1 MLQHIEINSVYDANR
16 TEEELD
22 ISIDNKESNNFLS
35 SSLLSDA
42 IGSINEDHDSNIMVV
57 GDEYDIVSLVE
68 ISLKKAGLPVSSFT
82 DPVAALSEF
91 RLHPADFDLVI
102 SDIRMSGVDGYEL
115 ARQVKKIKP
124 DVKILLT
131 SALECSSSR
140 DIAKDLSHLDISG
153 FIEKPI
159 SVKEVRNAVLTLI
172 NKNTGFHYG
181 PYIHLL

>member
-1 MLQHIEINSVYDANR
+1 MLQHIEINSFYDANR
-16 TEEELD
+16 IEEELD

-42 IGSINEDHDSNIMVV
+42 IGSINED
-57 GDEYDIVSLVE
+57 
-68 ISLKKAGLPVSSFT
+68 
-82 DPVAALSEF
+82 PVAALSEF

-102 SDIRMSGVDGYEL
+102 SDIRMPGVDGYEL

-140 DIAKDLSHLDISG
+140 DIAEDLSHLDISG

-159 SVKEVRNAVLTLI
+159 SVRGT
-172 NKNTGFHYG
+172 
-181 PYIHLL
+181 

>member
-1 MLQHIEINSVYDANR
+1 MFQHIEINSVYDANR
-16 TEEELD
+16 TEEEL
-22 ISIDNKESNNFLS
+22 
-35 SSLLSDA
+35 
-42 IGSINEDHDSNIMVV
+42 
-57 GDEYDIVSLVE
+57 
-68 ISLKKAGLPVSSFT
+68 
-82 DPVAALSEF
+82 
-91 RLHPADFDLVI
+91 
-102 SDIRMSGVDGYEL
+102 GVDGYEL

-140 DIAKDLSHLDISG
+140 DITKDLSHLDISG